1 MLKKEQV
8 GLLVVDIQGTLAN
21 IVHESELLLT
31 NTVKLIKGA
40 QALNLP
46 IVCLEQNPE
55 KLGRTTP

>member
-31 NTVKLIKGA
+31 
-40 QALNLP
+40 
-46 IVCLEQNPE
+46 
-55 KLGRTTP
+55 